1 MTVRGKNDRKRDS
14 AKEYKRVKHPILFP
28 YFYVLK
34 KFIRIKSP
42 KINST
47 LQCNIFV
54 FLLFYVV
61 LFCFLKRLC
70 NREKN
75 SAEREQKETQER
87 KLRIR
92 FY

>member
-61 LFCFLKRLC
+61 LFFKEALQPRKKQRWKRTKR
-70 NREKN
+70 N
-75 SAEREQKETQER
+75 TR
-87 KLRIR
+87 KKIEN
-92 FY
+92 